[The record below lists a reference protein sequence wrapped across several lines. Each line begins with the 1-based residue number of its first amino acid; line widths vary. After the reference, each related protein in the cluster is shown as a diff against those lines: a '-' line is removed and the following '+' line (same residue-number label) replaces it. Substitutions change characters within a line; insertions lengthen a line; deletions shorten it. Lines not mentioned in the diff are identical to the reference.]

1 MLAHLQLLD
10 SALPVGIFAQS
21 FGLESAVQAERVRD
35 ETSLRNWLET
45 LLFNS
50 WAPCD
55 MMPICALYNG
65 TDEDELWHLER
76 LIFASR
82 TARESRHAQQKI
94 GRRWLG
100 LAREIVP
107 DANWQALQLAQK
119 SGVPLSP
126 ALIYGHACRHL
137 QVSRADALDGFLY
150 GNIVSSV
157 NNAVRLL
164 LIGQTRGQV
173 IVAQMLPLIEQ
184 ARTEFESQTPFD
196 FWTNVPMAEID
207 AMNHETLY
215 SRLFMSQLITEF
227 TMDEE
232 EKWQQFEEGVKQA
245 EWKQERRHPDL
256 FVLRSIGCLV
266 GGLLGPL
273 LLFAFIALASII
285 YPHNGGSPVMF
296 LLWMLITIP
305 IGGGLGALLIPFVVK
320 WINNFTSRNK
330 K

>member
-35 ETSLRNWLET
+35 ETSLRAWLAT

-55 MMPICALYNG
+55 MMPICALYRG
-65 TDEDELWHLER
+65 DDEDELWQLER

-82 TARESRHAQQKI
+82 MARESREAQQKI

-107 DANWQALQLAQK
+107 DASWQALHLAQK
-119 SGVPLSP
+119 AGVPLSA

-164 LIGQTRGQV
+164 LIGQTRGTSHCRANAA
-173 IVAQMLPLIEQ
+173 IDRTRRAQNLKRRIRAISGQMCRWPML
-184 ARTEFESQTPFD
+184 TP
-196 FWTNVPMAEID
+196 
-207 AMNHETLY
+207 
-215 SRLFMSQLITEF
+215 
-227 TMDEE
+227 
-232 EKWQQFEEGVKQA
+232 
-245 EWKQERRHPDL
+245 
-256 FVLRSIGCLV
+256 
-266 GGLLGPL
+266 
-273 LLFAFIALASII
+273 
-285 YPHNGGSPVMF
+285 
-296 LLWMLITIP
+296 
-305 IGGGLGALLIPFVVK
+305 
-320 WINNFTSRNK
+320 
-330 K
+330 